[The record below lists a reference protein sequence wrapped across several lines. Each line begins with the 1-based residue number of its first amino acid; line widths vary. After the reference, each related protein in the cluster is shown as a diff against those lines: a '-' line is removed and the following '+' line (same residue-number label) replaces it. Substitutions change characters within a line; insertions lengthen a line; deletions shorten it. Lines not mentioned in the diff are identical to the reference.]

1 MDKISEMTMFAR
13 TVSEGS
19 FSAAAR
25 ALKLTPSA
33 VSKQVSRLEDRLG
46 ARLLNRTTRRLSLTE
61 EGRAFHARCE
71 QILAEIEEAETAVT
85 ELHSAPRGTLRI
97 AAAVAF
103 FNHQVMPLLPE
114 FLARYPEVRFDLVMT
129 DREVD
134 MVDERIDV
142 AIRFGQM
149 RESTLI
155 ARRLAVS
162 RRVICAAPSYLERHG
177 TPRTPADLVDHNCL
191 TLSTRPEFNV
201 WEFGDRP
208 EDRMRVDGNLEVS
221 QADALYDA
229 CLAGIGLAR
238 VAGYLV
244 EADLKAGRLVTVLEG
259 QLREE
264 STLYV
269 AYPHRRHLSPKVR
282 AFVDFLV
289 AKFTPVPPW
298 ASAPAPPPGAEA

>member
-1 MDKISEMTMFAR
+1 MDKTQEMTVFVRA
-13 TVSEGS
+13 VAEGG

-33 VSKQVSRLEDRLG
+33 VSKQVGRLEDRLG
-46 ARLLNRTTRRLSLTE
+46 TRLLNRTTRRLSLTE
-61 EGRAFHARCE
+61 EGRAFHARCV

-85 ELHSAPRGTLRI
+85 ELHAAPRGTLRV

-114 FLARYPEVRFDLVMT
+114 FLERYPDVHFDLVMT

-134 MVDERIDV
+134 LVDERIDV
-142 AIRFGQM
+142 AIRFGHL

-155 ARRLAVS
+155 ARKLAVS
-162 RRVICAAPSYLERHG
+162 RRVICASPDYLARHG
-177 TPRTPADLVDHNCL
+177 TPCSPADLAHHNCL

-208 EDRMRVDGNLEVS
+208 EDHLRVTGNVELN

-244 EADLKAGRLVTVLEG
+244 EADIKAGRLVPVLTK
-259 QLREE
+259 QLKEA

-269 AYPHRRHLSPKVR
+269 VYPHRRHLSPKVR

-289 AKFTPVPPW
+289 GKFSPLPPW
-298 ASAPAPPPGAEA
+298 ESAAP

>member
-1 MDKISEMTMFAR
+1 MDRLGEMTMFAR
-13 TVSEGS
+13 TVEEGS

-46 ARLLNRTTRRLSLTE
+46 ARLLSRTTRRLSLTE
-61 EGRAFHARCE
+61 EGRAFHARCV

-85 ELHSAPRGTLRI
+85 ELHAAPRGTLRV

-103 FNHQVMPLLPE
+103 FSHRVMPLLPE
-114 FLARYPEVRFDLVMT
+114 FLERYPEVHFDLVMT

-134 MVDERIDV
+134 MVDERIDA
-142 AIRFGQM
+142 AIRFGRP
-149 RESTLI
+149 RELTLI
-155 ARRLAVS
+155 ARELTVS
-162 RRVICAAPSYLERHG
+162 RRVICASPAYLARHG
-177 TPRTPADLVDHNCL
+177 TPETPADLARHNCL

-201 WEFGDRP
+201 WEFGERP
-208 EDRMRVDGNLEVS
+208 EDHLRVTGNVELN

-244 EADLKAGRLVTVLEG
+244 DDDIKAGRLVPVLTG
-259 QLREE
+259 QLKEA

-269 AYPHRRHLSPKVR
+269 VYPHRRHLSPKVR

-289 AKFTPVPPW
+289 GKFNPVPTW
-298 ASAPAPPPGAEA
+298 DEQG

>member
-1 MDKISEMTMFAR
+1 MDRLGEMTMFAR
-13 TVSEGS
+13 TVEEGS

-61 EGRAFHARCE
+61 EGRAFHARCV
-71 QILAEIEEAETAVT
+71 QILAEIDEAETAVT
-85 ELHSAPRGTLRI
+85 ELHAAPRGTLRV

-103 FNHQVMPLLPE
+103 FSHQVMPLLPE
-114 FLARYPEVRFDLVMT
+114 FLERYPEVRFDLVMT

-142 AIRFGQM
+142 AIRFGQP

-155 ARRLAVS
+155 ARKLAVS
-162 RRVICAAPSYLERHG
+162 RRVICAAPAYLARHG
-177 TPRTPADLVDHNCL
+177 TPATPADLARHNCL

-201 WEFGDRP
+201 WAFGERP
-208 EDRMRVDGNLEVS
+208 EDHLLVTGNLELN

-244 EADLKAGRLVTVLEG
+244 EGDIKAGRLVPVLAE
-259 QLREE
+259 QLKE
-264 STLYV
+264 SSNLYV
-269 AYPHRRHLSPKVR
+269 VYPHRRHLSPKVR

-289 AKFTPVPPW
+289 AQF
-298 ASAPAPPPGAEA
+298 SPAPPWEVSVDGA

>member
-1 MDKISEMTMFAR
+1 MDKLGEMTMFTR
-13 TVSEGS
+13 TVDEGS

-61 EGRAFHARCE
+61 EGRAFHGRCV

-85 ELHSAPRGTLRI
+85 ELHAAPRGTLRV

-103 FNHQVMPLLPE
+103 FNHRVMPLLPE
-114 FLARYPEVRFDLVMT
+114 FLARYPEVHFDLVMT

-134 MVDERIDV
+134 MVDERIDA
-142 AIRFGQM
+142 AIRFGRP
-149 RESTLI
+149 REMTLI
-155 ARRLAVS
+155 ARELTVS
-162 RRVICAAPSYLERHG
+162 RRVICASPAYLARHG
-177 TPRTPADLVDHNCL
+177 TPKTPADLARHNCL

-208 EDRMRVDGNLEVS
+208 EDHLRVSGNVELN

-244 EADLKAGRLVTVLEG
+244 DDDIEAGRLVPVLTE
-259 QLREE
+259 QLKEA

-269 AYPHRRHLSPKVR
+269 VYPHRRHLSPKVR

-289 AKFTPVPPW
+289 AKFDESGVMT
-298 ASAPAPPPGAEA
+298 SAWPAATTTG

>member
-1 MDKISEMTMFAR
+1 MRETPMDKLGEMTMFTR
-13 TVSEGS
+13 TVEEGS

-46 ARLLNRTTRRLSLTE
+46 ARLLNRTTRSLSLTE
-61 EGRAFHARCE
+61 EGRAFQARCV

-85 ELHSAPRGTLRI
+85 ELHAAPRGTLRV

-103 FNHQVMPLLPE
+103 FSHQVMPLLPE
-114 FLARYPEVRFDLVMT
+114 FLARYPEVHFDLVMT

-142 AIRFGQM
+142 AIRFGRP
-149 RESTLI
+149 RELTLI
-155 ARRLAVS
+155 ARELAVS
-162 RRVICAAPSYLERHG
+162 RRVICASPAYLAQHG
-177 TPRTPADLVDHNCL
+177 TPATPADLARHNCL

-201 WEFGDRP
+201 WEFGERP
-208 EDRMRVDGNLEVS
+208 EDHMRVTGNVELN

-244 EADLKAGRLVTVLEG
+244 EEDIAAGRLVPVLTE
-259 QLREE
+259 QLKES

-269 AYPHRRHLSPKVR
+269 VYPHRRHLSPKVR

-289 AKFTPVPPW
+289 GKFSS
-298 ASAPAPPPGAEA
+298 ASP

>member
-1 MDKISEMTMFAR
+1 MDKLGEMTMFTR
-13 TVSEGS
+13 TVDEGS

-61 EGRAFHARCE
+61 EGRAFRARCV

-85 ELHSAPRGTLRI
+85 ELHAAPRGTLRV

-114 FLARYPEVRFDLVMT
+114 FLERYPEVHFDLVMT

-134 MVDERIDV
+134 MVDERIDA
-142 AIRFGQM
+142 AIRFGRP
-149 RESTLI
+149 RELTLI
-155 ARRLAVS
+155 ARELAVS
-162 RRVICAAPSYLERHG
+162 RRVICASPAYLARHG
-177 TPRTPADLVDHNCL
+177 TPQTPSDLARHNCL

-201 WEFGDRP
+201 WEFGERP
-208 EDRMRVDGNLEVS
+208 EDHLRVTGNVELN

-244 EADLKAGRLVTVLEG
+244 EEDIKAGRLVPVLTE
-259 QLREE
+259 QLKES

-269 AYPHRRHLSPKVR
+269 VYPHRRHLSPKVR

-289 AKFTPVPPW
+289 AKFSSALPW
-298 ASAPAPPPGAEA
+298 ATRERVT

>member
-1 MDKISEMTMFAR
+1 MDKTQEMTVFVRA
-13 TVSEGS
+13 VAEGG

-25 ALKLTPSA
+25 VLKLTPSA
-33 VSKQVSRLEDRLG
+33 VSKQVGRLEDRLG
-46 ARLLNRTTRRLSLTE
+46 TRLLNRTTRRLSLTE
-61 EGRAFHARCE
+61 EGRAFHARCV

-85 ELHSAPRGTLRI
+85 ELHAAPRGTLRV

-114 FLARYPEVRFDLVMT
+114 FLARYPEVHFDLVMT

-134 MVDERIDV
+134 LVDERIDV
-142 AIRFGQM
+142 VIRFGHL
-149 RESTLI
+149 RDSTLI
-155 ARRLAVS
+155 ARKLAVS
-162 RRVICAAPSYLERHG
+162 RRVICASPDYLARHG
-177 TPRTPADLVDHNCL
+177 TPRTPADLAHHNCL

-208 EDRMRVDGNLEVS
+208 GDHLRVTGNVELN

-244 EADLKAGRLVTVLEG
+244 EADIKAGRLVPVLA
-259 QLREE
+259 EE
-264 STLYV
+264 LKEASTLYV
-269 AYPHRRHLSPKVR
+269 VYPHRRHLSPKVR

-289 AKFTPVPPW
+289 GKFSPLPPW
-298 ASAPAPPPGAEA
+298 ESAAP

>member
-1 MDKISEMTMFAR
+1 MDRLGEMTMFAR
-13 TVSEGS
+13 TVEEGS

-46 ARLLNRTTRRLSLTE
+46 ARLLNRTTRSLSLTE
-61 EGRAFHARCE
+61 EGRAFHARCV
-71 QILAEIEEAETAVT
+71 QILAEIDEAETAVT
-85 ELHSAPRGTLRI
+85 ELHAAPRGTLRV

-114 FLARYPEVRFDLVMT
+114 FLERYPEVRFDLVMT

-142 AIRFGQM
+142 AIRFGQP

-155 ARRLAVS
+155 ARKLAVS
-162 RRVICAAPSYLERHG
+162 RRVICAAPAYLARHG
-177 TPRTPADLVDHNCL
+177 TPQTPADLVAHNCL

-201 WEFGDRP
+201 WAFGERP
-208 EDRMRVDGNLEVS
+208 EDHLQVTGNVELN

-244 EADLKAGRLVTVLEG
+244 EGDIKAGRLVAVLSG
-259 QLREE
+259 QLRE
-264 STLYV
+264 SSNLYAV
-269 AYPHRRHLSPKVR
+269 YPHRRHLSPKVR

-289 AKFTPVPPW
+289 AKFNPVPPW
-298 ASAPAPPPGAEA
+298 GVDSAAGA

>member
-1 MDKISEMTMFAR
+1 MDKIGEMTMFVQ
-13 TVSEGS
+13 TVAEGS

-25 ALKLTPSA
+25 SLRLTPSA

-46 ARLLNRTTRRLSLTE
+46 ARLLNRTTRQLSLTE
-61 EGRAFHARCE
+61 EGRAFHARCV

-85 ELHSAPRGTLRI
+85 ELHAAPRGTLRV

-114 FLARYPEVRFDLVMT
+114 FLARYPEVHFDLVMT

-142 AIRFGQM
+142 AIRFGRP

-155 ARRLAVS
+155 ARRLTVS
-162 RRVICAAPSYLERHG
+162 RRVICAAPAYLARHG
-177 TPRTPADLVDHNCL
+177 TPATPADLARHNCL

-208 EDRMRVDGNLEVS
+208 EEHLRVRGNLELN

-244 EADLKAGRLVTVLEG
+244 EDDIRAGRLVPVLEG
-259 QLREE
+259 QLRES

-269 AYPHRRHLSPKVR
+269 VYPHRRHLTPKVR

-289 AKFTPVPPW
+289 DQFD
-298 ASAPAPPPGAEA
+298 PAPPREQAASAA

>member
-85 ELHSAPRGTLRI
+85 ELHAAPRGTLRI

-298 ASAPAPPPGAEA
+298 ASAPTPSPGAEA

>member
-1 MDKISEMTMFAR
+1 MDRLGEMTMFAR
-13 TVSEGS
+13 TVEEGS

-46 ARLLNRTTRRLSLTE
+46 ARLLSRTTRRLSLTE
-61 EGRAFHARCE
+61 EGRAFHARCV

-85 ELHSAPRGTLRI
+85 ELHAAPRGTLRV

-103 FNHQVMPLLPE
+103 FSHRVMPLLPE
-114 FLARYPEVRFDLVMT
+114 FLERYPEVHFDLVMT

-134 MVDERIDV
+134 MVDERIDA
-142 AIRFGQM
+142 AIRFGRP
-149 RESTLI
+149 RELTLI
-155 ARRLAVS
+155 ARELTVS
-162 RRVICAAPSYLERHG
+162 RRVICASPAYLARHG
-177 TPRTPADLVDHNCL
+177 TPKTPADLARHNCL

-201 WEFGDRP
+201 WEFGERP
-208 EDRMRVDGNLEVS
+208 EDHLRVTGNVELN

-244 EADLKAGRLVTVLEG
+244 DDDIKAGRLVPVLTG
-259 QLREE
+259 QLKEA

-269 AYPHRRHLSPKVR
+269 VYPHRRHLSPKVR

-289 AKFTPVPPW
+289 MKFSPVPP
-298 ASAPAPPPGAEA
+298 